1 MIEITKDHCT
11 RMLVW
16 DDNEDISLEAMVYA
30 KVEDSNLPYKVLFDD
45 GITGSFKHAKPLPEP
60 KKMSALDVM
69 WWMNKV
75 ESEGKFIVVQHSLS
89 VSIGVFFT
97 NNSINNKIYDIGA
110 YKFNELIRKDGKTTL
125 LYDEWKE
132 FNFENCKMEENK

>member
-1 MIEITKDHCT
+1 MIEITKDQCT

-16 DDNEDISLEAMVYA
+16 DNDEANASVSLIAC
-30 KVEDSNLPYKVLFDD
+30 KVNGSDYPYKSY
-45 GITGSFKHAKPLPEP
+45 TGAIYKHAKPLPEP
-60 KKMSALDVM
+60 KTKDIKMSALDVM

-75 ESEGKFIVVQHSLS
+75 ESEGKCIVIQNSGS

-97 NNSINNKIYDIGA
+97 NHSINNKIDDMSG
-110 YKFNELIRKDGKTTL
+110 YKFNELIHKDGKTTL

-132 FNFENCKMEENK
+132 FTFENCDMVEG